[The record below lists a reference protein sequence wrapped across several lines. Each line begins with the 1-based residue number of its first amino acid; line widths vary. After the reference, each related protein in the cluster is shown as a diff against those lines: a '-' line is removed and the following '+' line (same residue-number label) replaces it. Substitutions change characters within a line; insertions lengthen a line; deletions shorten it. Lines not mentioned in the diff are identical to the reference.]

1 MKSKKEIIVHL
12 QKARRCLSRVIFMT
26 ERDFKCLE
34 IHKLLVKI
42 VHQLEITR
50 KDLLNQHLEKN
61 VAQFYKYNPQGKS
74 ARQEIISFFQT

>member
-12 QKARRCLSRVIFMT
+12 QKARRCLSKVIFMV

-42 VHQLEITR
+42 IQQLEKTK
-50 KDLLNQHLEKN
+50 KDLLDQHLEKN
-61 VAQFYKYNPQGKS
+61 IAQFYKHNSEGKS
-74 ARQEIISFFQT
+74 ARQEIISFFHT